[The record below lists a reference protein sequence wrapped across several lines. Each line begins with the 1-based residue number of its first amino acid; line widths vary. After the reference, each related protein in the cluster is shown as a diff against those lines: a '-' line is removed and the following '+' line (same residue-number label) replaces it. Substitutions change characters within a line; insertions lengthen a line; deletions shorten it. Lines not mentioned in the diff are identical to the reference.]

1 MAKGYRNTLF
11 TSVKTPRV
19 PLNRFDLSFDRIGT
33 FKMGKLYPII
43 CKEMLPGDRF
53 RVRTDSL
60 VRTMPLSSPAFGRLR
75 MYIHYFFVPNR
86 LVWDNWEDFITGGES
101 GEDTHVPP
109 YLPWNKLSSM
119 DMLVRSDNNG
129 SGNWIYKPE
138 DGLVSA
144 FGLPVQP
151 YSGGN
156 FADAGVLNG
165 INTTAP
171 VSALPFRGYRLI
183 WNEYYRDQNV
193 DDELDINASADG
205 DLSSNYKENG
215 SNWKA
220 GLFGDLLSRRWLKD
234 YFTSA
239 LPTPQR
245 GPDVQLPIVGEGG
258 TIQADGPLKLMVQNQ
273 GTGGTTTTSSVF
285 TPDLNVGLGNTT
297 GIGISSS
304 VNDQFPVEKDHSDL
318 MYASG
323 LTTAGGSVVAATI
336 NDLRRAIALQRF
348 YEISARAGS
357 RYIETIMGHFHV
369 RSSDARLQRPEYLGG
384 GVTDINIGEVLQT
397 SATDQT
403 SPQGN
408 MAGRGFGVGRSNQC
422 TYRAEEH
429 GYLFGIMSIIPEPYY
444 FQGIDKDWTRQSR
457 VDYYWPS
464 FAHLGEQEIDKS
476 ELCVCSSDVD
486 ADMYGKLFGYA
497 PRYAE
502 YKFSK
507 NIITGLLRGSL
518 GNWTFARRISDPN
531 LNAALLEVPQVNNP
545 FAVQDEDTDKFIVWF
560 SNEIRALRP
569 MPFFGTPSI

>member
-86 LVWDNWEDFITGGES
+86 LVWDNWENFITGGES

-109 YLPWNKLSSM
+109 YVAWNNLSVAN
-119 DMLVRSDNNG
+119 L
-129 SGNWIYKPE
+129 SGYASPGADDSIIYNPE
-138 DGLVSA
+138 NGLVAA

-151 YSGGN
+151 ASGNVDTIGK
-156 FADAGVLNG
+156 ANG
-165 INTTAP
+165 ISTTTP
-171 VSALPFRGYRLI
+171 VSVLPFRAYRLI

-193 DDELDINASADG
+193 DDELPVDTDVDG
-205 DLSSNYKENG
+205 EYTFPSNYTAEQYRG
-215 SNWKA
+215 SI
-220 GLFGDLLSRRWLKD
+220 FGDLLSRRWLKD

-258 TIQADGPLKLMVQNQ
+258 TIQADGPLKLMIQNQ
-273 GTGGTTTTSSVF
+273 GTGSTTTSSSVF

-304 VNDQFPVEKDHSDL
+304 VNDQFPVERDHADL

-397 SATDQT
+397 SATDGT

-408 MAGRGFGVGRSNQC
+408 MAGRGFGIGRSNQC

-444 FQGIDKDWTRQSR
+444 YQGIDKEWTRQSR

-476 ELCVCSSDVD
+476 ELCVGTSDGETD
-486 ADMYGKLFGYA
+486 AFGKLFGYA

-518 GNWTFARRISDPN
+518 ANWTFARKISDPN
-531 LNAALLEVPQVNNP
+531 LNAAFLEIPQVNNP
-545 FAVQDEDTDKFIVWF
+545 FAVQDEKMDKFIIWF
-560 SNEIRALRP
+560 SNDIRALRP

>member
-109 YLPWNKLSSM
+109 YVQWS
-119 DMLVRSDNNG
+119 DLVGGDFQARSKSD
-129 SGNWIYKPE
+129 STGNWTYTPE
-138 DGLVSA
+138 DGLVAA
-144 FGLPVQP
+144 FGLPAQP
-151 YSGGN
+151 YAGGN
-156 FADAGVLNG
+156 VVEAGVANG
-165 INTTAP
+165 ISTTAP

-193 DDELDINASADG
+193 DDELPIATDKDG
-205 DLSSNYKENG
+205 KYLIDGIGDAAFKSSI
-215 SNWKA
+215 
-220 GLFGDLLSRRWLKD
+220 FGDLLSRRWLKD

-258 TIQADGPLKLMVQNQ
+258 TIQADGPLKLMIQNQ
-273 GTGGTTTTSSVF
+273 GTGSTTTTSSVF

-304 VNDQFPVEKDHSDL
+304 VNDQFPVEKDHTDL

-384 GVTDINIGEVLQT
+384 GVTDINVGEVLQT
-397 SATDQT
+397 SATDAT

-408 MAGRGFGVGRSNQC
+408 MAGRGFGIGRSNQC

-444 FQGIDKDWTRQSR
+444 YQGIDKEWTRQSR

-476 ELCVCSSDVD
+476 ELSVGTSDGETD
-486 ADMYGKLFGYA
+486 TYGKLFGYA

-518 GNWTFARRISDPN
+518 ANWTFARKISDPN
-531 LNAALLEVPQVNNP
+531 LNAAFLEVPQVNNP
-545 FAVQDEDTDKFIVWF
+545 FAVQAEETDKFIIWF
-560 SNEIRALRP
+560 SNDIRALRP

>member
-33 FKMGKLYPII
+33 YKMGKLYPII

-109 YLPWNKLSSM
+109 YVQWS
-119 DMLVRSDNNG
+119 DLVGGDFQARSKSDG
-129 SGNWIYKPE
+129 TGNWTYTPE
-138 DGLVSA
+138 DGLVAA
-144 FGLPVQP
+144 FGLPAQP
-151 YSGGN
+151 YAGSN
-156 FADAGVLNG
+156 VVEAGVANG
-165 INTTAP
+165 ISTTTP

-193 DDELDINASADG
+193 DDELPIATDKDG
-205 DLSSNYKENG
+205 KYLIDGIGDAAFKSSI
-215 SNWKA
+215 
-220 GLFGDLLSRRWLKD
+220 FGDLLSRRWLKD

-258 TIQADGPLKLMVQNQ
+258 TVQADGPLKLMIQNQ
-273 GTGGTTTTSSVF
+273 GTGEISNPNSVF
-285 TPDLNVGLGNTT
+285 SPNLNVGLGGTT
-297 GIGISSS
+297 GINISSTA
-304 VNDQFPVEKDHSDL
+304 NDQFPLDVQHTDL

-408 MAGRGFGVGRSNQC
+408 MAGRGFGIGRSNQC

-444 FQGIDKDWTRQSR
+444 YQGIDKEWTRQSR

-476 ELCVCSSDVD
+476 ELSVGTSDGETD
-486 ADMYGKLFGYA
+486 TFGQLFGYA

-507 NIITGLLRGSL
+507 NVITGLLRGSL
-518 GNWTFARRISDPN
+518 ANWTFARKISDPN
-531 LNAALLEVPQVNNP
+531 LNAAFLEVPQVNNP
-545 FAVQDEDTDKFIVWF
+545 FAVQDEETDKFIIWF
-560 SNEIRALRP
+560 SNDIRALRP

>member
-1 MAKGYRNTLF
+1 
-11 TSVKTPRV
+11 
-19 PLNRFDLSFDRIGT
+19 
-33 FKMGKLYPII
+33 MGKLYPII

-109 YLPWNKLSSM
+109 YVQWS
-119 DMLVRSDNNG
+119 DLVGGDFQARSKSD
-129 SGNWIYKPE
+129 STGNWTYTPE
-138 DGLVSA
+138 DGLVAA
-144 FGLPVQP
+144 FGLPAQP
-151 YSGGN
+151 YAGGN
-156 FADAGVLNG
+156 VVEAGVANG
-165 INTTAP
+165 ISTTAP

-193 DDELDINASADG
+193 DDELPIATDKDG
-205 DLSSNYKENG
+205 KYLIDGIGDAAFKE
-215 SNWKA
+215 SI
-220 GLFGDLLSRRWLKD
+220 FGDLLSRRWLKD

-258 TIQADGPLKLMVQNQ
+258 TIQADGPLKLMIQNQ
-273 GTGGTTTTSSVF
+273 GTGSTTTSSSVF

-304 VNDQFPVEKDHSDL
+304 VNDQFPVEREHTDL
-318 MYASG
+318 LYASG

-384 GVTDINIGEVLQT
+384 GVTNIDIGEVLQT
-397 SATDQT
+397 SATDGA

-408 MAGRGFGVGRSNQC
+408 MAGRGFGIGRSNQC

-444 FQGIDKDWTRQSR
+444 YQGIDKEWTRQSR

-476 ELCVCSSDVD
+476 ELSVGTSDGETD
-486 ADMYGKLFGYA
+486 TYGKLFGYA

-518 GNWTFARRISDPN
+518 ANWTFARKISDPN
-531 LNAALLEVPQVNNP
+531 LNAAFLEVPQVNNP
-545 FAVQDEDTDKFIVWF
+545 FAVQDEETDKFIIWF
-560 SNEIRALRP
+560 SNDIRALRP

>member
-109 YLPWNKLSSM
+109 YVAWNNLSIA
-119 DMLVRSDNNG
+119 DL
-129 SGNWIYKPE
+129 SGYASPGADDSIIYNPE
-138 DGLVSA
+138 NGLVAA

-151 YSGGN
+151 SSGNTDTIGK
-156 FADAGVLNG
+156 VNG
-165 INTTAP
+165 ISTTTP
-171 VSALPFRGYRLI
+171 VSVLPFRAYRLI
-183 WNEYYRDQNV
+183 WNEYYRDQNI
-193 DDELDINASADG
+193 DDELPIDSDVDG
-205 DLSSNYKENG
+205 EYTFPSNYTSEKYRG
-215 SNWKA
+215 SI
-220 GLFGDLLSRRWLKD
+220 FGDLLSRRWLKD

-258 TIQADGPLKLMVQNQ
+258 TIQADGPLKLMIQNE

-304 VNDQFPVEKDHSDL
+304 VNDQFPVEKDHTDL

-476 ELCVCSSDVD
+476 ELCVGDLNSD
-486 ADMYGKLFGYA
+486 ADQYGKLFGYA

-518 GNWTFARRISDPN
+518 ANWTFARSISSPN
-531 LNAALLEVPQVNNP
+531 LNAAFLEVPQVNNP
-545 FAVQDEDTDKFIVWF
+545 FAVQDEETDKFIIWF
-560 SNEIRALRP
+560 SNDIRALRP

>member
-33 FKMGKLYPII
+33 YKMGKLYPII

-86 LVWDNWEDFITGGES
+86 LVWDHWEDFITGGES
-101 GEDTHVPP
+101 GEDTHVSP
-109 YLPWNKLSSM
+109 YLPWST
-119 DMLVRSDNNG
+119 LVGADFQARSKSDDA
-129 SGNWIYKPE
+129 GNWTYKPE
-138 DGLVSA
+138 DGLVAA

-151 YSGGN
+151 YAGSN
-156 FADAGVLNG
+156 VVEAGVANG
-165 INTTAP
+165 ISTTTP
-171 VSALPFRGYRLI
+171 VSVLPFRAYRLI

-193 DDELDINASADG
+193 DDELPIDTAADG
-205 DLSSNYKENG
+205 EQDITAWGDEKFKG
-215 SNWKA
+215 SI
-220 GLFGDLLSRRWLKD
+220 LGDLLSRRWLKD

-258 TIQADGPLKLMVQNQ
+258 TIQADGPLKLLIQNK
-273 GTGGTTTTSSVF
+273 GTGEITKNTSAFV
-285 TPDLNVGLGNTT
+285 PDVNKGLGNVTSINIAESPT
-297 GIGISSS
+297 
-304 VNDQFPVEKDHSDL
+304 DQFPLDVQHTDL

-384 GVTDINIGEVLQT
+384 GVTDINVGEVLQT

-408 MAGRGFGVGRSNQC
+408 MAGRGFGIGRSNQC

-429 GYLFGIMSIIPEPYY
+429 GYLFGIMSIIPEPFYY
-444 FQGIDKDWTRQSR
+444 QGIDKEWTRQSR

-476 ELCVCSSDVD
+476 ELSVGTSDGETD
-486 ADMYGKLFGYA
+486 TYGKLFGYA

-518 GNWTFARRISDPN
+518 ANWTFARKISDPN
-531 LNAALLEVPQVNNP
+531 LNAAFLEIPQVNNP
-545 FAVQDEDTDKFIVWF
+545 FAVQDEDTDKFIIWL
-560 SNEIRALRP
+560 SNDIRALRP

>member
-33 FKMGKLYPII
+33 YKMGKLYPII

-86 LVWDNWEDFITGGES
+86 LVWDSWEDFITGGES

-109 YLPWNKLSSM
+109 YAQWSDLIGA
-119 DMLVRSDNNG
+119 DFQARSKSDG
-129 SGNWIYKPE
+129 QGNWTYKPE
-138 DGLVSA
+138 DGLVAA
-144 FGLPVQP
+144 FGLPAQP
-151 YSGGN
+151 YAGSN
-156 FADAGVLNG
+156 VVEAGVANG
-165 INTTAP
+165 ISTTTP
-171 VSALPFRGYRLI
+171 VSVLPFRGYRLI

-193 DDELDINASADG
+193 DDELPVSTSGDGRVDFTGWEDSGYKASV
-205 DLSSNYKENG
+205 
-215 SNWKA
+215 
-220 GLFGDLLSRRWLKD
+220 FGDLLSRRWLKD

-258 TIQADGPLKLMVQNQ
+258 TIQADGPLKLLIQNE
-273 GTGGTTTTSSVF
+273 GTGEITKNTSAFV
-285 TPDLNVGLGNTT
+285 PDVNKGLGNVTSINIAESPT
-297 GIGISSS
+297 
-304 VNDQFPVEKDHSDL
+304 DQFPLDVQHTDL

-408 MAGRGFGVGRSNQC
+408 MAGRGFGIGRSNQC

-429 GYLFGIMSIIPEPYY
+429 GYLFGIMSIIPEPFYY
-444 FQGIDKDWTRQSR
+444 QGIDKEWTRQSR

-476 ELCVCSSDVD
+476 ELSVGTSDGETD
-486 ADMYGKLFGYA
+486 THGKLFGYA

-518 GNWTFARRISDPN
+518 ANWTFTRKISDPN
-531 LNAALLEVPQVNNP
+531 LNAAFLEVPQVNNP
-545 FAVQDEDTDKFIVWF
+545 FAVQDEDTDKFIIWL
-560 SNEIRALRP
+560 SNDIRALRP

>member
-101 GEDTHVPP
+101 GQDTHVPP
-109 YLPWNKLSSM
+109 FISWKNLSIGN
-119 DMLVRSDNNG
+119 L
-129 SGNWIYKPE
+129 SGYASPGENDTIIYKPE
-138 DGLVSA
+138 NGLVAA

-151 YSGGN
+151 ASGN
-156 FADAGVLNG
+156 PDIIAKANG
-165 INTTAP
+165 FNTTTP
-171 VSALPFRGYRLI
+171 VSVLPFRAYRLI

-193 DDELDINASADG
+193 DDELPIDTDVDG
-205 DLSSNYKENG
+205 EYTFPSNYAPEQYRG
-215 SNWKA
+215 TI
-220 GLFGDLLSRRWLKD
+220 FGDLLSRRWLKD

-258 TIQADGPLKLMVQNQ
+258 TIQADGPLKLMIQNQ
-273 GTGGTTTTSSVF
+273 GIGSTTTTSSVF

-397 SATDQT
+397 SATDGT

-408 MAGRGFGVGRSNQC
+408 MAGRGFGIGRSNQC
-422 TYRAEEH
+422 IYRAEEH

-444 FQGIDKDWTRQSR
+444 YQGIDKEWTRQSR

-476 ELCVCSSDVD
+476 ELCVGTSDGETD
-486 ADMYGKLFGYA
+486 AFGKLFGYA

-518 GNWTFARRISDPN
+518 ANWTFARKISDPN
-531 LNAALLEVPQVNNP
+531 LNAAFLEIPQVNNP
-545 FAVQDEDTDKFIVWF
+545 FAVQDEEMDKFIIWF
-560 SNEIRALRP
+560 SNDIRALRP

>member
-1 MAKGYRNTLF
+1 
-11 TSVKTPRV
+11 
-19 PLNRFDLSFDRIGT
+19 
-33 FKMGKLYPII
+33 MGKLYPII

-109 YLPWNKLSSM
+109 YAQWSDLIGA
-119 DMLVRSDNNG
+119 DFQARSKSDG
-129 SGNWIYKPE
+129 KGNWTYTPE
-138 DGLVSA
+138 DGLVAA
-144 FGLPVQP
+144 FGLPAQP
-151 YSGGN
+151 YAGSN
-156 FADAGVLNG
+156 VADAGVANG
-165 INTTAP
+165 ISTTTP
-171 VSALPFRGYRLI
+171 ISVLPFRAYRLI

-193 DDELDINASADG
+193 DDELPLSTAGDG
-205 DLSSNYKENG
+205 RVDFTGWEDAGFKG
-215 SNWKA
+215 SV
-220 GLFGDLLSRRWLKD
+220 FGDLLSRRWLKD

-258 TIQADGPLKLMVQNQ
+258 TIQADGPLKLLIQNK
-273 GTGGTTTTSSVF
+273 GTGSTTTTSSVF

-304 VNDQFPVEKDHSDL
+304 VNDQFPVEQNHTDL

-397 SATDQT
+397 SATDET

-408 MAGRGFGVGRSNQC
+408 MAGRGFGIGRSNQC

-444 FQGIDKDWTRQSR
+444 YQGIDKEWTRQSR

-476 ELCVCSSDVD
+476 ELSVGTSDGETD
-486 ADMYGKLFGYA
+486 AYGKLFGYA

-518 GNWTFARRISDPN
+518 ANWTFARKISDPN
-531 LNAALLEVPQVNNP
+531 LNAAFLEVPQVNNP
-545 FAVQDEDTDKFIVWF
+545 FAVQDEEMDKFIIWL
-560 SNEIRALRP
+560 SNDIRALRP

>member
-109 YLPWNKLSSM
+109 YVAWNNLSIAN
-119 DMLVRSDNNG
+119 L
-129 SGNWIYKPE
+129 SGYASAGANDSIIYGPE
-138 DGLVSA
+138 NGLVAA

-151 YSGGN
+151 SSGNSDTIGK
-156 FADAGVLNG
+156 VNG
-165 INTTAP
+165 ISTTTP
-171 VSALPFRGYRLI
+171 VSILPFRAYRLI
-183 WNEYYRDQNV
+183 WNEYYRDQNI
-193 DDELDINASADG
+193 DDELPIDSDVDG
-205 DLSSNYKENG
+205 EYKFPFNYSSEQYRG
-215 SNWKA
+215 SI
-220 GLFGDLLSRRWLKD
+220 FGDLLSRRWLKD

-258 TIQADGPLKLMVQNQ
+258 TIQADGPLKLMIQNE

-304 VNDQFPVEKDHSDL
+304 VNDQFPVEKNHTDL

-397 SATDQT
+397 SATDGT

-408 MAGRGFGVGRSNQC
+408 MAGRGFGIGRSNQC

-444 FQGIDKDWTRQSR
+444 YQGIDKEWTRQSR

-476 ELCVCSSDVD
+476 ELSVGTSDGGTD
-486 ADMYGKLFGYA
+486 TYGKLFGYA

-518 GNWTFARRISDPN
+518 ANWTFARKISDPN
-531 LNAALLEVPQVNNP
+531 LNAAFLEVPQVNNP
-545 FAVQDEDTDKFIVWF
+545 FAVRDEETDKFIIWF
-560 SNEIRALRP
+560 SNDIRALRP

>member
-109 YLPWNKLSSM
+109 YAQWSDLIAADFQSRSK
-119 DMLVRSDNNG
+119 SDNQ
-129 SGNWIYKPE
+129 GNWTYTPE
-138 DGLVSA
+138 DGLVAA
-144 FGLPVQP
+144 FGLPAQP
-151 YSGGN
+151 YAGDN
-156 FADAGVLNG
+156 VVAAGVANG
-165 INTTAP
+165 ISTTTP
-171 VSALPFRGYRLI
+171 ISVLPFRAYRLI

-193 DDELDINASADG
+193 DDELSLSTADDGRVDFTGWG
-205 DLSSNYKENG
+205 DAGFKG
-215 SNWKA
+215 SI
-220 GLFGDLLSRRWLKD
+220 FGDLLSRRWLKD

-258 TIQADGPLKLMVQNQ
+258 TIQADGPLKLLIQNE
-273 GTGGTTTTSSVF
+273 GTGPTTTTSSVF

-297 GIGISSS
+297 GIGISST
-304 VNDQFPVEKDHSDL
+304 VNDQFPVEKDHTDL

-408 MAGRGFGVGRSNQC
+408 MAGRGFGIGRSNQC

-429 GYLFGIMSIIPEPYY
+429 GYLFGIMSIIPEPFYY
-444 FQGIDKDWTRQSR
+444 QGIDKEWTRQSR

-476 ELCVCSSDVD
+476 ELSVGTSDGETD
-486 ADMYGKLFGYA
+486 TYGKLFGYA

-518 GNWTFARRISDPN
+518 ANWTFARKISDPN
-531 LNAALLEVPQVNNP
+531 LNAAFLEIPQVNNP
-545 FAVQDEDTDKFIVWF
+545 FAVQDEETDKFIIWF
-560 SNEIRALRP
+560 SNDIRALRP

>member
-1 MAKGYRNTLF
+1 
-11 TSVKTPRV
+11 
-19 PLNRFDLSFDRIGT
+19 
-33 FKMGKLYPII
+33 MGKLYPII

-109 YLPWNKLSSM
+109 YVQWSDLIGG
-119 DMLVRSDNNG
+119 DFQARSKSDG
-129 SGNWIYKPE
+129 TGNWTYTPE
-138 DGLVSA
+138 DGLVAA
-144 FGLPVQP
+144 FGLPAQP
-151 YSGGN
+151 YAGGN
-156 FADAGVLNG
+156 VAEAGVANG
-165 INTTAP
+165 ISTTAP

-193 DDELDINASADG
+193 DDELPVATDKDG
-205 DLSSNYKENG
+205 KYLIDGIGDAAFKSSI
-215 SNWKA
+215 
-220 GLFGDLLSRRWLKD
+220 FGDLLSRRWLKD

-258 TIQADGPLKLMVQNQ
+258 TIQADGPLKLMIQNQ
-273 GTGGTTTTSSVF
+273 GTGSTTTTSSVF

-304 VNDQFPVEKDHSDL
+304 VNDQFPVEKNHTDL

-408 MAGRGFGVGRSNQC
+408 MAGRGFGIGRSNQC

-444 FQGIDKDWTRQSR
+444 YQGIDKEWTRQSR

-476 ELCVCSSDVD
+476 ELSVGTSDGETD
-486 ADMYGKLFGYA
+486 TFGQLFGYA

-518 GNWTFARRISDPN
+518 ANWTFARKISDPN
-531 LNAALLEVPQVNNP
+531 LNAAFLEIPQVNNP
-545 FAVQDEDTDKFIVWF
+545 FAVQDEDTDKFIIWF
-560 SNEIRALRP
+560 SNDIRALRP

>member
-1 MAKGYRNTLF
+1 
-11 TSVKTPRV
+11 
-19 PLNRFDLSFDRIGT
+19 
-33 FKMGKLYPII
+33 MGKLYPII

-109 YLPWNKLSSM
+109 YIQWS
-119 DMLVRSDNNG
+119 DLVGGDFQSRSKSDGKG
-129 SGNWIYKPE
+129 SWTYTPE
-138 DGLVSA
+138 DGLVAA
-144 FGLPVQP
+144 FGLPAQP
-151 YSGGN
+151 YAGSN
-156 FADAGVLNG
+156 VAEAGVANG
-165 INTTAP
+165 ISTTTP
-171 VSALPFRGYRLI
+171 ISALPFRGYRLI
-183 WNEYYRDQNV
+183 WNEYYRDQNI
-193 DDELDINASADG
+193 DDELPVATDKDG
-205 DLSSNYKENG
+205 KYLIDGIGDAAFKSSI
-215 SNWKA
+215 
-220 GLFGDLLSRRWLKD
+220 FGDLLSRRWLKD

-258 TIQADGPLKLMVQNQ
+258 TIQADGPLKLMIQNQ
-273 GTGGTTTTSSVF
+273 GTGSTTTTSSVF

-304 VNDQFPVEKDHSDL
+304 VNDQFPVEKDHTDL

-408 MAGRGFGVGRSNQC
+408 MAGRGFGIGRSNQC

-444 FQGIDKDWTRQSR
+444 YQGIDKEWTRQSR

-476 ELCVCSSDVD
+476 ELSVGSSDGETD
-486 ADMYGKLFGYA
+486 TYGKLFGYA

-518 GNWTFARRISDPN
+518 ANWTFARKISDPN
-531 LNAALLEVPQVNNP
+531 LNAAFLEVPQVNNP
-545 FAVQDEDTDKFIVWF
+545 FAVQGEEMDKFIIWF
-560 SNEIRALRP
+560 SNDIRALRP

>member
-1 MAKGYRNTLF
+1 
-11 TSVKTPRV
+11 
-19 PLNRFDLSFDRIGT
+19 
-33 FKMGKLYPII
+33 MGKLYPII

-75 MYIHYFFVPNR
+75 MYVHYFFVPNR

-109 YLPWNKLSSM
+109 YVQWSDLIGG
-119 DMLVRSDNNG
+119 DFQARSKSD
-129 SGNWIYKPE
+129 STGNWTYAPE
-138 DGLVSA
+138 DGLVAA
-144 FGLPVQP
+144 FGLPAQP
-151 YSGGN
+151 YAGGN
-156 FADAGVLNG
+156 VAEAGVANG
-165 INTTAP
+165 ISTTAP

-193 DDELDINASADG
+193 DDELPIATDKDG
-205 DLSSNYKENG
+205 KYLIDGIGDAAFKSSI
-215 SNWKA
+215 
-220 GLFGDLLSRRWLKD
+220 FGDLLSRRWLKD

-258 TIQADGPLKLMVQNQ
+258 TIQADGPLKLMIQNQ
-273 GTGGTTTTSSVF
+273 GTGSTTTTSSVF

-304 VNDQFPVEKDHSDL
+304 VNDQFPVEKDHTDL

-408 MAGRGFGVGRSNQC
+408 MAGRGFGIGRSNQC

-444 FQGIDKDWTRQSR
+444 YQGIDKEWTRQSR

-476 ELCVCSSDVD
+476 ELSVGTSDGETD
-486 ADMYGKLFGYA
+486 TFGQLFGYA

-518 GNWTFARRISDPN
+518 ANWTFARKISDPN
-531 LNAALLEVPQVNNP
+531 LNAAFLEIPQVNNP
-545 FAVQDEDTDKFIVWF
+545 FAVQDEDTDKFIIWF
-560 SNEIRALRP
+560 SNDIRALRP

>member
-33 FKMGKLYPII
+33 YRMGKLYPII

-86 LVWDNWEDFITGGES
+86 LVWDHWEDFITGGES

-109 YLPWNKLSSM
+109 YVQWS
-119 DMLVRSDNNG
+119 DLVGGDFQARSKSDTE
-129 SGNWIYKPE
+129 GNWTYKPE
-138 DGLVSA
+138 DGLVAA
-144 FGLPVQP
+144 FGLPAQP
-151 YSGGN
+151 YAGSN
-156 FADAGVLNG
+156 VAEAGVANG
-165 INTTAP
+165 ISTTTP
-171 VSALPFRGYRLI
+171 VSVLPFRGYRLI

-193 DDELDINASADG
+193 DDELPIDTAADG
-205 DLSSNYKENG
+205 KLDITAWGDEKFKG
-215 SNWKA
+215 SI
-220 GLFGDLLSRRWLKD
+220 LGDLLSRRWLKD

-258 TIQADGPLKLMVQNQ
+258 TIQADGPLKLLIQNK
-273 GTGGTTTTSSVF
+273 GTGSTTTTSSVF
-285 TPDLNVGLGNTT
+285 APDLNVGLGNTT

-304 VNDQFPVEKDHSDL
+304 VNDQFPVEKDHTDL

-384 GVTDINIGEVLQT
+384 GVTDINVGEVLQT

-408 MAGRGFGVGRSNQC
+408 MAGRGFGIGRSNQC

-429 GYLFGIMSIIPEPYY
+429 GYLFGIMSIIPEPFYY
-444 FQGIDKDWTRQSR
+444 QGIDKEWTRQSR

-476 ELCVCSSDVD
+476 ELSVGTSDGETD
-486 ADMYGKLFGYA
+486 TYGKLFGYA

-507 NIITGLLRGSL
+507 NVITGLLRGSL
-518 GNWTFARRISDPN
+518 ANWTFARKISDPN
-531 LNAALLEVPQVNNP
+531 LNAAFLEIPQVNNP
-545 FAVQDEDTDKFIVWF
+545 FAVQDEDTDKFIIWL
-560 SNEIRALRP
+560 SNDIRALRP

>member
-33 FKMGKLYPII
+33 YRMGKLYPII

-86 LVWDNWEDFITGGES
+86 LVWDHWEDFITGGES

-109 YLPWNKLSSM
+109 YVQWSDLIGG
-119 DMLVRSDNNG
+119 DFQARSKSDAE
-129 SGNWIYKPE
+129 GNWTYKPE
-138 DGLVSA
+138 DGLVAA
-144 FGLPVQP
+144 FGLPAQP
-151 YSGGN
+151 YAGSN
-156 FADAGVLNG
+156 VVEAGVANG
-165 INTTAP
+165 ISTTTP

-193 DDELDINASADG
+193 DDELPIATDKDG
-205 DLSSNYKENG
+205 KCLIDGIGDAAFKE
-215 SNWKA
+215 SI
-220 GLFGDLLSRRWLKD
+220 FGDLLSRRWLKD

-258 TIQADGPLKLMVQNQ
+258 TIQADGPLKLLIQDK
-273 GTGGTTTTSSVF
+273 GTGSTTTPSSVF
-285 TPDLNVGLGNTT
+285 APDLNVGLGNTT

-304 VNDQFPVEKDHSDL
+304 VNDQFPVEKDHTDL

-397 SATDQT
+397 SATDPT

-444 FQGIDKDWTRQSR
+444 YQGIDKEWTRQSR

-476 ELCVCSSDVD
+476 ELSVGTSDGETD
-486 ADMYGKLFGYA
+486 TCGKLFGYA

-518 GNWTFARRISDPN
+518 ANWTFARKISDPN
-531 LNAALLEVPQVNNP
+531 LNAAFLEVPQVNNP
-545 FAVQDEDTDKFIVWF
+545 FAVQDEETDKFIIWF
-560 SNEIRALRP
+560 SNDIRALRP

>member
-101 GEDTHVPP
+101 GQDTHVPP
-109 YLPWNKLSSM
+109 FISWKNLSIGN
-119 DMLVRSDNNG
+119 L
-129 SGNWIYKPE
+129 SGYVSPGENDTIIYKPE
-138 DGLVSA
+138 NGLVAA

-151 YSGGN
+151 ASGN
-156 FADAGVLNG
+156 PDIIAKANG
-165 INTTAP
+165 FNTTTP
-171 VSALPFRGYRLI
+171 VSVLPFRAYRLI

-193 DDELDINASADG
+193 DDELPIDTDVDG
-205 DLSSNYKENG
+205 EYTFPSNYVPEQYRG
-215 SNWKA
+215 SI
-220 GLFGDLLSRRWLKD
+220 FGDLLSRRWLKD

-258 TIQADGPLKLMVQNQ
+258 TIQADGPLKLMIQNQ
-273 GTGGTTTTSSVF
+273 GTGSTTTTSSVF

-304 VNDQFPVEKDHSDL
+304 VNDKFPVEKDHSDL

-397 SATDQT
+397 SATDGT

-408 MAGRGFGVGRSNQC
+408 MAGRGFGIGRSNQC
-422 TYRAEEH
+422 IYRAEEH

-444 FQGIDKDWTRQSR
+444 YQGIDKEWTRQSR

-476 ELCVCSSDVD
+476 ELCVGTSDGETD
-486 ADMYGKLFGYA
+486 AFGKLFGYA

-518 GNWTFARRISDPN
+518 ANWTFARKISDPN
-531 LNAALLEVPQVNNP
+531 LNAAFLEIPQVNNP
-545 FAVQDEDTDKFIVWF
+545 FAVQDEEMDKFIIWF
-560 SNEIRALRP
+560 SNDIRALRP

>member
-109 YLPWNKLSSM
+109 YVAWNNLSIAN
-119 DMLVRSDNNG
+119 L
-129 SGNWIYKPE
+129 SGYASAGPDDSIIYRPE
-138 DGLVSA
+138 NGLVAA

-151 YSGGN
+151 SSGNTDTIGK
-156 FADAGVLNG
+156 VNG
-165 INTTAP
+165 ISTTTP
-171 VSALPFRGYRLI
+171 VSILPFRAYRLI
-183 WNEYYRDQNV
+183 WNEYYRDQNI
-193 DDELDINASADG
+193 DDELPIDSDVDG
-205 DLSSNYKENG
+205 EYKFPFNYSSEAYRG
-215 SNWKA
+215 SI
-220 GLFGDLLSRRWLKD
+220 FGDLLSRRWLKD

-258 TIQADGPLKLMVQNQ
+258 TIQADGPLKLMIQNE

-304 VNDQFPVEKDHSDL
+304 VNDQFPVEKDHTDL

-476 ELCVCSSDVD
+476 ELCVGDLNSGVD
-486 ADMYGKLFGYA
+486 QYGKLFGYA

-507 NIITGLLRGSL
+507 NVITGLLRGSL
-518 GNWTFARRISDPN
+518 ANWTFARSISSPN
-531 LNAALLEVPQVNNP
+531 LNAAFLEVPQVNNP
-545 FAVQDEDTDKFIVWF
+545 FAVRDEETDKFIIWF
-560 SNEIRALRP
+560 SNDIRALRP

>member
-33 FKMGKLYPII
+33 FKMGKLYPIV

-109 YLPWNKLSSM
+109 YVQWS
-119 DMLVRSDNNG
+119 DLVGGDFQARSKSD
-129 SGNWIYKPE
+129 SAGNWTYTPE
-138 DGLVSA
+138 DGLVAA

-151 YSGGN
+151 YAGGN
-156 FADAGVLNG
+156 VVEAGIANG
-165 INTTAP
+165 ISTTTP

-193 DDELDINASADG
+193 DDELPIATDKDG
-205 DLSSNYKENG
+205 KYVIDGIGDAAFKE
-215 SNWKA
+215 SI
-220 GLFGDLLSRRWLKD
+220 FGDLLSRRWLKD

-258 TIQADGPLKLMVQNQ
+258 TIQADGPLKLLIQNK
-273 GTGGTTTTSSVF
+273 GTGSITTPSSVF
-285 TPDLNVGLGNTT
+285 APDLNVGLGNTT
-297 GIGISSS
+297 GIGISHS
-304 VNDQFPVEKDHSDL
+304 VNDQFPVEQDHTDL

-384 GVTDINIGEVLQT
+384 GVTNIDIGEVLQT
-397 SATDQT
+397 SATDAA

-408 MAGRGFGVGRSNQC
+408 MAGRGFGIGRSNQC

-444 FQGIDKDWTRQSR
+444 YQGIDKEWTRQSR

-476 ELCVCSSDVD
+476 ELSVGTSDGETD
-486 ADMYGKLFGYA
+486 THGKLFGYA

-518 GNWTFARRISDPN
+518 ANWTFARKISDPN
-531 LNAALLEVPQVNNP
+531 LNAAFLEVPQVNNP
-545 FAVQDEDTDKFIVWF
+545 FAVQDEETDKFIIWF
-560 SNEIRALRP
+560 SNDIRALRP

>member
-109 YLPWNKLSSM
+109 YVAWNNLSIAN
-119 DMLVRSDNNG
+119 L
-129 SGNWIYKPE
+129 SGYASSGENDSIIYEPE
-138 DGLVSA
+138 NGLVAA

-151 YSGGN
+151 ASGNTDTIGK
-156 FADAGVLNG
+156 VNG
-165 INTTAP
+165 ISTTTP
-171 VSALPFRGYRLI
+171 VSILPFRAYRLI
-183 WNEYYRDQNV
+183 WNEYYRDQNI
-193 DDELDINASADG
+193 DDELPIDSGVDG
-205 DLSSNYKENG
+205 EYTFPFNYSSEQYRG
-215 SNWKA
+215 SI
-220 GLFGDLLSRRWLKD
+220 FGDLLSRRWLKD

-258 TIQADGPLKLMVQNQ
+258 TIQADGPLKLMIQNE

-304 VNDQFPVEKDHSDL
+304 VNDQFPVEKDHTDL

-476 ELCVCSSDVD
+476 ELCVGDLDSG
-486 ADMYGKLFGYA
+486 ADQYGKLFGYA

-507 NIITGLLRGSL
+507 NVITGLLRGSL
-518 GNWTFARRISDPN
+518 ANWTFARSISSPN
-531 LNAALLEVPQVNNP
+531 LNAVFLEVPQVNNP
-545 FAVQDEDTDKFIVWF
+545 FAVQDKDTDKFIVWF
-560 SNEIRALRP
+560 SNEISALRP

>member
-109 YLPWNKLSSM
+109 YVQWS
-119 DMLVRSDNNG
+119 DLVGGDFQARSKSD
-129 SGNWIYKPE
+129 STGNWTYTPE
-138 DGLVSA
+138 DGLVAA
-144 FGLPVQP
+144 FGLPAQP
-151 YSGGN
+151 YAGGN
-156 FADAGVLNG
+156 VVEAGVANG
-165 INTTAP
+165 ISTTAP

-193 DDELDINASADG
+193 DDELPIATDKDG
-205 DLSSNYKENG
+205 KYLIDGIGDAAFKDSI
-215 SNWKA
+215 
-220 GLFGDLLSRRWLKD
+220 FGDLLSRRWLKD

-258 TIQADGPLKLMVQNQ
+258 TIQADGPLKLLIQNK
-273 GTGGTTTTSSVF
+273 GTGSTTTPSSVF
-285 TPDLNVGLGNTT
+285 APDLNVGLGNTT

-304 VNDQFPVEKDHSDL
+304 VNDQFPVEKDHTDL

-384 GVTDINIGEVLQT
+384 GVTNIDIGEVLQT

-408 MAGRGFGVGRSNQC
+408 MAGRGFGIGRSNQC

-444 FQGIDKDWTRQSR
+444 YQGIDKEWTRQSR

-476 ELCVCSSDVD
+476 ELSVGTSDGETD
-486 ADMYGKLFGYA
+486 TYGKLFGYA

-518 GNWTFARRISDPN
+518 ANWTFARKISDPN
-531 LNAALLEVPQVNNP
+531 LNAAFLEVPQVNNP
-545 FAVQDEDTDKFIVWF
+545 FAVQDEETDKFIIWF
-560 SNEIRALRP
+560 SNDIRALRP

>member
-109 YLPWNKLSSM
+109 YLPWST
-119 DMLVRSDNNG
+119 LVGADFQARSKSDDQ
-129 SGNWIYKPE
+129 GNWTYTPE
-138 DGLVSA
+138 DGLVAA
-144 FGLPVQP
+144 FGLPTQP
-151 YSGGN
+151 YAGGN
-156 FADAGVLNG
+156 VVEAGVANG
-165 INTTAP
+165 ISTTTP
-171 VSALPFRGYRLI
+171 ISVLPFRAYRLI

-193 DDELDINASADG
+193 DDELPIDTATDGEQDIAAWG
-205 DLSSNYKENG
+205 DAKFKG
-215 SNWKA
+215 SI
-220 GLFGDLLSRRWLKD
+220 LGDLLSRRWLKD

-258 TIQADGPLKLMVQNQ
+258 TIQADGPLKLLIQNK
-273 GTGGTTTTSSVF
+273 GTGSTTTTSSVF
-285 TPDLNVGLGNTT
+285 APDLNVGLGNTT

-304 VNDQFPVEKDHSDL
+304 VNDQFPVEQNHTDL

-384 GVTDINIGEVLQT
+384 GVTDINVGEVLQT
-397 SATDQT
+397 SATDET

-408 MAGRGFGVGRSNQC
+408 MAGRGFGIGRSNQC

-444 FQGIDKDWTRQSR
+444 YQGIDKEWTRQSR

-476 ELCVCSSDVD
+476 ELSVGTSGGETDT
-486 ADMYGKLFGYA
+486 YGKLFGYA

-518 GNWTFARRISDPN
+518 ANWTFARKISDPN
-531 LNAALLEVPQVNNP
+531 LNAAFLEVPQVNNP
-545 FAVQDEDTDKFIVWF
+545 FAVQDEETDKFIIWF
-560 SNEIRALRP
+560 SNDIRALRP

>member
-33 FKMGKLYPII
+33 YRMGKLYPII

-86 LVWDNWEDFITGGES
+86 LVWDHWEDFITGGES

-109 YLPWNKLSSM
+109 YIQWS
-119 DMLVRSDNNG
+119 DLVGGDFQARSNADAA
-129 SGNWIYKPE
+129 GNWTYKPE
-138 DGLVSA
+138 DGLAAA

-151 YSGGN
+151 Y
-156 FADAGVLNG
+156 AGSNVVEAGIANG
-165 INTTAP
+165 ISTSTP

-193 DDELDINASADG
+193 DDELPIDTEKDGKYLIDGIGDIAF
-205 DLSSNYKENG
+205 KG
-215 SNWKA
+215 SI
-220 GLFGDLLSRRWLKD
+220 FGDLLSRRWLKD

-258 TIQADGPLKLMVQNQ
+258 TIQADGPLKLLIQNQ
-273 GTGGTTTTSSVF
+273 GTGSTTTTSSVF

-304 VNDQFPVEKDHSDL
+304 VNDQFPVEKAHTDL

-384 GVTDINIGEVLQT
+384 GVTDINVGEVLQT

-408 MAGRGFGVGRSNQC
+408 MAGRGFGIGRSNQC

-429 GYLFGIMSIIPEPYY
+429 GYLFGIMSIIPEPFYY
-444 FQGIDKDWTRQSR
+444 QGIDKEWTRQSR

-476 ELCVCSSDVD
+476 ELSVGTSDGETD
-486 ADMYGKLFGYA
+486 TYGKLFGYA

-507 NIITGLLRGSL
+507 NVITGLLRGSL
-518 GNWTFARRISDPN
+518 ANWTFARKISDPN
-531 LNAALLEVPQVNNP
+531 LNAAFLEIPQVNNP
-545 FAVQDEDTDKFIVWF
+545 FAVQDEDTDKFIIWL
-560 SNEIRALRP
+560 SNDIRALRP

>member
-33 FKMGKLYPII
+33 YKMGKLYPII

-101 GEDTHVPP
+101 GEDTHVSP
-109 YLPWNKLSSM
+109 YLPWST
-119 DMLVRSDNNG
+119 LVGADFQARSKSDG
-129 SGNWIYKPE
+129 AGNWTYKPE
-138 DGLVSA
+138 DGLVAA

-151 YSGGN
+151 YAGSN
-156 FADAGVLNG
+156 VVEAGVANG
-165 INTTAP
+165 ISTTTP
-171 VSALPFRGYRLI
+171 VSVLPFRAYRLI

-193 DDELDINASADG
+193 DDELPIDTAADG
-205 DLSSNYKENG
+205 EQDITAWGDEKFKG
-215 SNWKA
+215 SI
-220 GLFGDLLSRRWLKD
+220 LGDLLSRRWLKD

-258 TIQADGPLKLMVQNQ
+258 TIQADGPLKLLIQNK
-273 GTGGTTTTSSVF
+273 GTGEITKNTSAFV
-285 TPDLNVGLGNTT
+285 PDVNKGLGNVTSINIAESPT
-297 GIGISSS
+297 
-304 VNDQFPVEKDHSDL
+304 DQFPLDVQHTDL

-384 GVTDINIGEVLQT
+384 GVTDINVGEVLQT

-408 MAGRGFGVGRSNQC
+408 MAGRGFGIGRSNQC

-429 GYLFGIMSIIPEPYY
+429 GYLFGIMSIIPEPFYY
-444 FQGIDKDWTRQSR
+444 QGIDKEWTRQSR

-476 ELCVCSSDVD
+476 ELSVGTSDGETD
-486 ADMYGKLFGYA
+486 TYGKLFGYA

-518 GNWTFARRISDPN
+518 ANWTFARKISDPN
-531 LNAALLEVPQVNNP
+531 LNAAFLEIPQVNNP
-545 FAVQDEDTDKFIVWF
+545 FAVQDEDTDKFIIWL
-560 SNEIRALRP
+560 SNDIRALRP

>member
-1 MAKGYRNTLF
+1 
-11 TSVKTPRV
+11 
-19 PLNRFDLSFDRIGT
+19 
-33 FKMGKLYPII
+33 MGKLYPII

-86 LVWDNWEDFITGGES
+86 LVWDHWEDFITGGES

-109 YLPWNKLSSM
+109 YVQWSDLAGG
-119 DMLVRSDNNG
+119 DFQARSKSN
-129 SGNWIYKPE
+129 SAGNWTYTPE
-138 DGLVSA
+138 DGLVAA

-151 YSGGN
+151 YAGSN
-156 FADAGVLNG
+156 IAEAGVANG
-165 INTTAP
+165 ISTTTP

-193 DDELDINASADG
+193 DDELPIATDKDG
-205 DLSSNYKENG
+205 KYLIDGIGDAAFKDSI
-215 SNWKA
+215 
-220 GLFGDLLSRRWLKD
+220 FGDLLSRRWLKD

-258 TIQADGPLKLMVQNQ
+258 TIQADGPLKLMIQNQ
-273 GTGGTTTTSSVF
+273 GTGSTTSPSSVF

-304 VNDQFPVEKDHSDL
+304 VNDQFPVEQNHTDL

-384 GVTDINIGEVLQT
+384 GVTNIDIGEVLQT
-397 SATDQT
+397 SATDGT

-444 FQGIDKDWTRQSR
+444 YQGIDKEWTRQSR

-476 ELCVCSSDVD
+476 ELSVGTPDGETD
-486 ADMYGKLFGYA
+486 TYGKLFGYA

-518 GNWTFARRISDPN
+518 ANWTFARKISDPN
-531 LNAALLEVPQVNNP
+531 LNAAFLEVPQVNNP
-545 FAVQDEDTDKFIVWF
+545 FAVQDEETDKFIIWF
-560 SNEIRALRP
+560 SNDIRALRP

>member
-109 YLPWNKLSSM
+109 YVPWSV
-119 DMLVRSDNNG
+119 LVGADFNARVINDE
-129 SGNWIYKPE
+129 GNFTYNPE
-138 DGLVSA
+138 GGLVSA
-144 FGLPVQP
+144 FGLPAQP
-151 YSGGN
+151 AATSN
-156 FADAGVLNG
+156 VSEINLSNG
-165 INTTAP
+165 AYTTTP

-183 WNEYYRDQNV
+183 WNEYYRDQNI
-193 DDELDINASADG
+193 DDELPIDADVDG
-205 DLSSNYKENG
+205 EITVDTVTGANFKSSI
-215 SNWKA
+215 
-220 GLFGDLLSRRWLKD
+220 FGDLLSRRWLKD

-258 TIQADGPLKLMVQNQ
+258 TIQADGPLKLLIQNQ
-273 GTGGTTTTSSVF
+273 GTGEISKNTSAFV
-285 TPDLNVGLGNTT
+285 PDVNKGLGNTT
-297 GIGISSS
+297 SINIAESLT
-304 VNDQFPVEKDHSDL
+304 DRFPLEVQHTDL

-444 FQGIDKDWTRQSR
+444 FQGIDKEWTRQTR

-476 ELCVCSSDVD
+476 ELFVGGSKEVD
-486 ADMYGKLFGYA
+486 QYGKLFGYA

-518 GNWTFARRISDPN
+518 ANWTFARRISDPN
-531 LNAALLEVPQVNNP
+531 LNAAFLEVPQVNNP

>member
-109 YLPWNKLSSM
+109 YVAWNNLSIAN
-119 DMLVRSDNNG
+119 L
-129 SGNWIYKPE
+129 SGYASAGANDSIIYGPE
-138 DGLVSA
+138 NGLVAA

-151 YSGGN
+151 SSGNSDTIGK
-156 FADAGVLNG
+156 VNG
-165 INTTAP
+165 ISTTTP
-171 VSALPFRGYRLI
+171 VSVLPFRAYRLI
-183 WNEYYRDQNV
+183 WNEYYRDQNI
-193 DDELDINASADG
+193 DDELPIDSDVDG
-205 DLSSNYKENG
+205 EYTFPSNYTPEQYRG
-215 SNWKA
+215 SI
-220 GLFGDLLSRRWLKD
+220 FGDLLSRRWLKD

-258 TIQADGPLKLMVQNQ
+258 TIQADGPLKLMIQNE

-304 VNDQFPVEKDHSDL
+304 VNDQFPVEKDHTDL

-476 ELCVCSSDVD
+476 ELCVGDLNSG
-486 ADMYGKLFGYA
+486 ADQYGKLFGYA

-507 NIITGLLRGSL
+507 NVITGLLRGSL
-518 GNWTFARRISDPN
+518 ANWTFARSISSPN
-531 LNAALLEVPQVNNP
+531 LNAAFLEVPQVNNP
-545 FAVQDEDTDKFIVWF
+545 FAVQDEETDKFIIWF
-560 SNEIRALRP
+560 SNDIRALRP